1 MLATTPQRPLPKKRS
16 NDTPHSS
23 TEQPKNKVSR
33 VDILKYICLDH
44 PYSKESLESDLE
56 KQVEKN
62 KMLTG
67 KFVHAKKKLKILKT
81 KVKRQ
86 AKKIDD
92 LFAEL

>member
-1 MLATTPQRPLPKKRS
+1 M
-16 NDTPHSS
+16 
-23 TEQPKNKVSR
+23 
-33 VDILKYICLDH
+33 
-44 PYSKESLESDLE
+44 ESDLE

-67 KFVHAKKKLKILKT
+67 QFVHAKKKLKILKT

-92 LFAEL
+92 LFAELKAMHVIDTDSLDLLKIKPK